1 MAMVVATGF
10 DSYNDITIR
19 EKMMKQKTILII
31 ALLALIILAVTPVQ
45 AQTIVMSN
53 PDSTTQQDLIV
64 YYPNSTMYGLYNT
77 TSVIDL
83 GSNVSDYIFT
93 LKPQYSTPLDDPKGF
108 TDGLWAWFRTNL
120 LYVVLLGV
128 IVTIFFKK
136 G

>member
-1 MAMVVATGF
+1 MAGISEV
-10 DSYNDITIR
+10 
-19 EKMMKQKTILII
+19 KMKNKTILVI
-31 ALLALIILAVTPVQ
+31 ALLALILLVTMPVQ
-45 AQTIVMSN
+45 AQTITMSN
-53 PDSTTQQDLIV
+53 PDATMERDIIV
-64 YYPNSTMYGLYNT
+64 YYPNGTIYGLYNT

-128 IVTIFFKK
+128 IVAIFFKK

>member
-1 MAMVVATGF
+1 MTTKK
-10 DSYNDITIR
+10 S
-19 EKMMKQKTILII
+19 ILLI
-31 ALLALIILAVTPVQ
+31 ALIALIVLAMMPVQ
-45 AQTIVMSN
+45 AQTIIMSN

-64 YYPNSTMYGLYNT
+64 YYPNGTMYGLYNT

-93 LKPQYSTPLDDPKGF
+93 LKPQYSMPLDDPKGF

-128 IVTIFFKK
+128 IVAIFFKK

>member
-1 MAMVVATGF
+1 MVVVVATRF
-10 DSYNDITIR
+10 NFYNDITIQ
-19 EKMMKQKTILII
+19 EKMMKQKQILLVALI
-31 ALLALIILAVTPVQ
+31 ALIVLAMMPVQ
-45 AQTIVMSN
+45 AQTIIMSN

-64 YYPNSTMYGLYNT
+64 YYPNGTMYGLYNT

-128 IVTIFFKK
+128 IVAIFFKK

>member
-1 MAMVVATGF
+1 
-10 DSYNDITIR
+10 
-19 EKMMKQKTILII
+19 MMKQQSILVI
-31 ALLALIILAVTPVQ
+31 ALLALIIMAVMPVQ
-45 AQTIVMSN
+45 AQTITMSN
-53 PDSTTQQDLIV
+53 PDATMERDIIV
-64 YYPNSTMYGLYNT
+64 YYPNGTIYGLYNT

-128 IVTIFFKK
+128 IVAIFFKK